1 MKRRL
6 ALALVIAASAFAG
19 TAVGPSAA
27 PFAGTLGVAYAKPC
41 SSGYRHAVLPW
52 GHKCLRR
59 GQFCKVSGDRYYH
72 RYGYHCHTG
81 RLR

>member
-1 MKRRL
+1 MKRR
-6 ALALVIAASAFAG
+6 AIAVIATIAATLTVALGAPVAIAPSAF
-19 TAVGPSAA
+19 
-27 PFAGTLGVAYAKPC
+27 AKPC
-41 SSGYRHAVLPW
+41 SDGYTHAVLPT

-59 GQFCKVSGDRYYH
+59 GQYCATRYDRTYH